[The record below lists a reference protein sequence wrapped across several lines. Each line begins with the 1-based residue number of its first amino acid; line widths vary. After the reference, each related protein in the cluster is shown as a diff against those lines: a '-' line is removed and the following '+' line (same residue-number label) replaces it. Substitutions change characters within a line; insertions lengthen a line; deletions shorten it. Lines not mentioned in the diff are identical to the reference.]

1 MFNGELYDTLLALI
15 EGCEAPP
22 EAMLA
27 ITEVLLEVPLEVR
40 CGTRSG
46 ELVFF
51 ANVPHSRWL
60 AGFLPTTNLSHIH
73 LESVSLDV
81 LTQQGA

>member
-1 MFNGELYDTLLALI
+1 MFNRELSDTLLQLI

-22 EAMLA
+22 EAMLV

-40 CGTRSG
+40 SGVQGG

-51 ANVPHSRWL
+51 ANAPHSRWL
-60 AGFLPTTNLSHIH
+60 AGFLPTTNLGRIH
-73 LESVSLDV
+73 LEAVSLDD